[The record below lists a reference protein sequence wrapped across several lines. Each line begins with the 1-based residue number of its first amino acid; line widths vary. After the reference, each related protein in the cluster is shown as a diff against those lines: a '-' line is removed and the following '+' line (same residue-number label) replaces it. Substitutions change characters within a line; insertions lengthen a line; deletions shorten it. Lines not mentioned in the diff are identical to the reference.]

1 MDRVRRFTPLPGLV
15 PAQPYPAMTSSRT
28 LVFLVLVSVYGLTL
42 LSLVAGALS
51 AVPGA
56 ALSPGAGTAA
66 ADSAVPLAG
75 RYHTVEVD
83 GVGLRLPDTGHFA
96 PEEDGAVVT
105 RPARDLLA
113 SHVPTDG

>member
-1 MDRVRRFTPLPGLV
+1 
-15 PAQPYPAMTSSRT
+15 MTSSRT

-83 GVGLRLPDTGHFA
+83 VEVDGVGLHLPDTGHFA
-96 PEEDGAVVT
+96 LEEDGAVVT
-105 RPARDLLA
+105 RLARDLLA